1 MQSIQKYIPVTRAKA
16 MLLDLIR
23 NIKDSDDAI
32 AITKNGVP
40 QAVLISMERFEGL
53 LETLDILS
61 DENALKSIRKS
72 MREAEKGHWVDFNE
86 VFRE

>member
-23 NIKDSDDAI
+23 NINDSDDAI

>member
-40 QAVLISMERFEGL
+40 QAVLISMGRFEGL

-61 DENALKSIRKS
+61 DKKALKSIRKS
-72 MREAEKGHWVDFNE
+72 MREAEKGHWVDFNV